1 MSQQQAAVQ
10 FHPSSTAPVVN
21 RNIYGHFAE
30 HLGRCIYEGIWVGED
45 SEIPNTRGI
54 RNDVVAALRQLN
66 IPVLRWPGGCFA
78 DEYHWMDGIG
88 PREERPGIYN
98 SHWGGV
104 VETNQFGTHEFLDL
118 CEMLETDPYICG
130 NVGSGTVKE
139 MQDWVEYMTSDS
151 NSPMPN
157 LRRKNGREKAWR
169 VPFFGVGNE
178 SWGCGG
184 NMRPEYY
191 ANEYRRYN
199 TFVRTYSDNKIYR
212 IACGANSTDTNW
224 TRVLMENAHTH
235 MDGLALHKYTLAGGK
250 WPPSGSA
257 IDFTEAGWF
266 DILRESVLI
275 EPLIQSHIDE
285 MDKVDPEK
293 RVGMVIDE
301 WGTWFAVE
309 PGTNPG
315 FLYQQNAL
323 RDAVSAAIHFHIFHR
338 HADRISMANIAQTV
352 NVLQAMILTNG
363 PQMICTPTYWV
374 FEMFKVHQDSQVIPL
389 TITSDNYAYAGEEIP
404 AVSASAT
411 VSDATYVSLVNV
423 DPHHSAQITLSLADV
438 SFQSGRVL
446 TGPTIQ
452 AHNTFDQPDLVKP
465 VEFNAITKT
474 DGGFLVEL
482 PPASVA
488 VLRFA

>member
-1 MSQQQAAVQ
+1 MTNLTAHISV
-10 FHPSSTAPVVN
+10 HPDPAAPVVN
-21 RNIYGHFAE
+21 PNIYGHFAE

-54 RNDVVAALRQLN
+54 RNDVTEALRAIN

-104 VETNQFGTHEFLDL
+104 VETNHFGTHEFLDL
-118 CEMLETDPYICG
+118 CEQLNTAPYICG

-157 LRRKNGREKAWR
+157 LRRKNGREKAWK

-212 IACGANSTDTNW
+212 IACGANSSDTNW
-224 TRVLMENAHTH
+224 TRVLMENAHTQ
-235 MDGLALHKYTLAGGK
+235 MNGLALHKYTLSRNT

-257 IDFTEAGWF
+257 TEFGEAEWF
-266 DILRESVLI
+266 DILDQSYQI
-275 EPLIQSHIDE
+275 EPLIESHIAE
-285 MDKVDPEK
+285 MDRVDPERK
-293 RVGMVIDE
+293 VGMVIDE
-301 WGTWFAVE
+301 WGTWMAVE

-315 FLYQQNAL
+315 FLYQQNSL
-323 RDAVSAAIHFHIFHR
+323 RDALSAALHFHIFHR
-338 HADRISMANIAQTV
+338 HANRISMANIAQTI
-352 NVLQAMILTNG
+352 NVLQAMILTDG
-363 PQMICTPTYWV
+363 PRMLRTPTYWV
-374 FEMFKVHQDSQVIPL
+374 FEMFKVHQGGTTVPVVLESDDY
-389 TITSDNYAYAGEEIP
+389 TFETTSIP
-404 AVSASAT
+404 AVSGSVT
-411 VSDATYVSLVNV
+411 TSDATYVSLVNT
-423 DPHHSAQITLSLADV
+423 DPNRSATVTVGLMGVTFAE
-438 SFQSGRVL
+438 GRVL
-446 TGPTIQ
+446 VGDSIT
-452 AHNTFDQPDLVKP
+452 AHNTFDAPDHVSPQPFTAVA
-465 VEFNAITKT
+465 ET
-474 DGGFLVEL
+474 DGGYVVEL

-488 VLRFA
+488 ILTFR